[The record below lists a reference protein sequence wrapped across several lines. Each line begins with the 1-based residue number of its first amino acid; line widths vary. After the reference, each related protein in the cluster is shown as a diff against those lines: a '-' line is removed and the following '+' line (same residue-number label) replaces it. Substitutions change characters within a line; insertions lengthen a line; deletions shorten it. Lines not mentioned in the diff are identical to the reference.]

1 MAYDTRVIELQIP
14 SEFGYEKMA
23 MKLAAAV
30 AEQMGFA
37 PGRVED
43 LGTAVAETCLN
54 AIEHGNQSVP
64 GAYVLVRLGV
74 DADRLTIDVQDEGR
88 GGPPP
93 EHFPEPDINRKVTGQ
108 EEPRRMGMHVI
119 HQLVDEAGFVE
130 PAPGGGSQFRLV
142 IHRRRQ
148 G

>member
-23 MKLAAAV
+23 MKLAVAV

-43 LGTAVAETCLN
+43 LGTAVAEACLN

-119 HQLVDEAGFVE
+119 RQLVDEAGFVE

-142 IHRRRQ
+142 VHRHRQ